1 MERIMA
7 VSGQWTGRARSNPPR
22 NHAAYIA
29 KMVGQGKT
37 VDVEPTIAQPEAPVT
52 VSIQPAKTAKAEKPA
67 KTAKPAQAQAP
78 VQVQVVAAVEQV
90 AANTKDAVASIEANI
105 QALRATRTGRGRP
118 SNEFKAKLAEL
129 EKQLA
134 AAKAGQTIVKEV
146 VQEAKAEEKK
156 QKTGARVGRPPKK
169 APAVVQEETA
179 TAIAT
184 VQEAVEAANVV
195 QTIAEKVADAA
206 EKIAQEEGIT
216 VPVVDSVPEP
226 APPVVIPAPDAAA
239 AVDPLL
245 EALQAANAPAVDPLL
260 EALQAANAPA
270 AAVGTQPR
278 RKKSAAERIAGLI
291 QANGQRRYAHSSRRN
306 PPPMLNETVLAV
318 IRNELMAQ
326 QEATPDEAK
335 EAANE
340 IAKAVSLMTGDP
352 SLPDVVKKIR
362 SLYAQ
367 IMDIIRDT
375 DEDEDEG
382 PVPVAP
388 APTRPAQPTLTDE
401 EADAEIK
408 RRIVAKIAEMLGTS
422 QVKANRRRR

>member
-22 NHAAYIA
+22 NHIAYLA
-29 KMVGQGKT
+29 DMVGRGKI
-37 VDVEPTIAQPEAPVT
+37 VDVVPTIAQPEAPIT
-52 VSIQPAKTAKAEKPA
+52 VSLKPEKPP
-67 KTAKPAQAQAP
+67 KTAKPAQAPAP
-78 VQVQVVAAVEQV
+78 VPVQVVAAVAQV
-90 AANTKDAVASIEANI
+90 AANTDDAVASIEANI
-105 QALRATRTGRGRP
+105 KALRATRTGPGRP
-118 SNEFKAKLAEL
+118 SNEFKTKLAEL

-146 VQEAKAEEKK
+146 VQEAKKEEKK
-156 QKTGARVGRPPKK
+156 QKIQTGGKAGRSSKK
-169 APAVVQEETA
+169 PAAVVQEETA

-195 QTIAEKVADAA
+195 QTIAEEVADEA
-206 EKIAQEEGIT
+206 EKIAQEEGIA

-245 EALQAANAPAVDPLL
+245 EALQAANAPVVDPLL

-291 QANGQRRYAHSSRRN
+291 QANGQRRYAHGSRRN
-306 PPPMLNETVLAV
+306 PPLVINEKVLAV
-318 IRNELMAQ
+318 IRDELMAQ
-326 QEATPDEAK
+326 QRATPDEAK

-340 IAKAVSLMTGDP
+340 IAKAVSLITGDP
-352 SLPDVVKKIR
+352 SLEDVVKKIR

-388 APTRPAQPTLTDE
+388 APTRPAQPTFTEE

>member
-1 MERIMA
+1 MATRTLRTRMNSHASRMERIMA

-52 VSIQPAKTAKAEKPA
+52 VSIQPAKTAKTAKP
-67 KTAKPAQAQAP
+67 AKPAQAQAP

-105 QALRATRTGRGRP
+105 QSLRATRTGRGRP

-156 QKTGARVGRPPKK
+156 QKTGAKVGRPPKK

-195 QTIAEKVADAA
+195 QTIAEEVADAA

-239 AVDPLL
+239 A
-245 EALQAANAPAVDPLL
+245 
-260 EALQAANAPA
+260 A
-270 AAVGTQPR
+270 AALGSSEEEDEEEEL
-278 RKKSAAERIAGLI
+278 RKAFAAAAARKAAAAASASAAPSASPQRVLTKAEKIAALFRK
-291 QANGQRRYAHSSRRN
+291 NGQRGYGYNSRRN
-306 PPPMLNETVLAV
+306 PPPILEEEVLDQ
-318 IRNELMAQ
+318 IR
-326 QEATPDEAK
+326 
-335 EAANE
+335 
-340 IAKAVSLMTGDP
+340 
-352 SLPDVVKKIR
+352 
-362 SLYAQ
+362 
-367 IMDIIRDT
+367 
-375 DEDEDEG
+375 
-382 PVPVAP
+382 
-388 APTRPAQPTLTDE
+388 
-401 EADAEIK
+401 
-408 RRIVAKIAEMLGTS
+408 
-422 QVKANRRRR
+422 

>member
-1 MERIMA
+1 MA

-37 VDVEPTIAQPEAPVT
+37 VDVEPTIAQPEAPIT

-67 KTAKPAQAQAP
+67 KPAKPAQAQAP

-146 VQEAKAEEKK
+146 VQEAKTEEKK
-156 QKTGARVGRPPKK
+156 QKTGAKVGRPPKK

-195 QTIAEKVADAA
+195 QTIAEEVADAA
-206 EKIAQEEGIT
+206 EKIAQEEGIS

-245 EALQAANAPAVDPLL
+245 EALQAANAPA
-260 EALQAANAPA
+260 A
-270 AAVGTQPR
+270 AAGTQPR
-278 RKKSAAERIAGLI
+278 RKKSVAERIAGLI
-291 QANGQRRYAHSSRRN
+291 QANGQQRYAHGSRRN
-306 PPPMLNETVLAV
+306 PPPVLNEAVLAV

-326 QEATPDEAK
+326 QGATPDEAE

-340 IAKAVSLMTGDP
+340 IAKAVSLLTGDP
-352 SLPDVVKKIR
+352 SLEDVVKKIR

-367 IMDIIRDT
+367 IMDFIRDT

-388 APTRPAQPTLTDE
+388 APTRPAQPVLTDE